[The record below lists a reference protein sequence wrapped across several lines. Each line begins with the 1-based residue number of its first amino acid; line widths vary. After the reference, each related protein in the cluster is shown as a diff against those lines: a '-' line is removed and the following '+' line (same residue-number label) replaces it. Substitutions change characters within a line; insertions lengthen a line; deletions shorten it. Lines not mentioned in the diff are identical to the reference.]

1 MYFTMALNPSENS
14 RLMSSWPSWGC
25 TCVEVAIVAWAEQY
39 AGAMLPRSDRSLPVI
54 YKIQLDLYKTNSE

>member
-39 AGAMLPRSDRSLPVI
+39 YAGAMLDFVVREATAFRSD
-54 YKIQLDLYKTNSE
+54 